1 MGKEILKKLAEL
13 NVIFGAALNADVEW
27 QKIFV
32 KQEYMRIR
40 TEIFDLVKDSQNE
53 D

>member
-1 MGKEILKKLAEL
+1 MEEKILKKLAEL

-40 TEIFDLVKDSQNE
+40 TEIFELVRNSQNE